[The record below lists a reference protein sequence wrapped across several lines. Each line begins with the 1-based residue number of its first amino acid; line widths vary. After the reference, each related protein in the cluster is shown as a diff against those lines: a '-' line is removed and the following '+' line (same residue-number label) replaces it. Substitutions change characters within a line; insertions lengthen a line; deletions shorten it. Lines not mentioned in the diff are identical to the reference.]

1 MEVIKNAVM
10 KDYSNMKIGGIAEKL
25 IFIEKKEELL
35 DVLEKEKDFFIIGN
49 GTNTLI
55 KDGKIDKTFITLKK
69 LNSIKLLENNRVY
82 VEAGLDFS
90 KFIEFMEENN
100 LSGLENLAGIPGSI
114 GGLVYMNGGAYGTEI
129 FDHIEEIEIIDD
141 NNKLRKIKKENIK
154 YSYRTTEIK
163 EKNWIIISIIF
174 KLEKGF
180 NKEKVQEL
188 TTKRENNHP
197 LDLPNLGSTFKNPEG
212 YYSAKLI
219 IESGIQGYKIG
230 GARISTKHP
239 NFIVNEENAKYSD
252 VIELI
257 DFVKKSVKSKT
268 GIDLEEEII
277 IIK

>member
-35 DVLEKEKDFFIIGN
+35 EILEKEKDFFIIGN

-69 LNSIKLLENNRVY
+69 LNSIKLLEDNRVY

>member
-1 MEVIKNAVM
+1 MEVIKNAKM
-10 KDYSNMKIGGIAEKL
+10 KNHSNMKIGGEAKEL

-35 DVLEKEKDFFIIGN
+35 EVLEEAKDFFIIGN

-55 KDGKIDKTFITLKK
+55 KDGKIDKTFITLKR
-69 LNSIKLLENNRVY
+69 LNAIKLLENNRVY

-90 KFIEFMEENN
+90 KFIEFMEKNN
-100 LSGLENLAGIPGSI
+100 LSGLENLAGIPGSV

-129 FDHIEEIEIIDD
+129 FDYIEEIEIID
-141 NNKLRKIKKENIK
+141 NNNNLRKIKKENIK
-154 YSYRTTEIK
+154 YSYRATEIK
-163 EKNWIIISIIF
+163 EKKWIIISVIF

-180 NKEKVQEL
+180 NKEKVKEL
-188 TTKRENNHP
+188 INKRENNHP

-219 IESGIQGYKIG
+219 IEAGIQGHKIG
-230 GARISTKHP
+230 GARISKKHP

-252 VIELI
+252 VIKLI
-257 DFVKKSVKSKT
+257 EYVKNNVKSKT
-268 GIDLEEEII
+268 GIELEEEII

>member
-69 LNSIKLLENNRVY
+69 LNSIKLLEDNRVY